1 MQGPIFVK
9 FFRWVIFVF
18 IIGCFSFFS
27 LKLVLAINN
36 STAKD
41 NEKRILLEAAHGSGY
56 MPNGNDECNHAS
68 NTIDGITYYENLE
81 SRIMINKIAGYLKT
95 ANIPYE
101 ISNEIVGDE
110 YFANSS
116 WQRNDCNPIGDKCCG
131 FRQGTIGNY
140 SPLLYSHIDSVGAD
154 KYLFALELHFNDYQE
169 NNIPNESVVLVKDVK
184 EPFTTNGKK
193 ITDAVDKIIGTS
205 GSKVAN
211 DYQYLNTNLETF
223 NNLYVKRNIP
233 VYYLETFSMNNN
245 KQLEKYLSK
254 KEELAK
260 EIAQAL
266 IEISGN
272 EINLDAEEDEFTVGR
287 KSDPFKNYSLIV
299 NNNDFNCKAILV
311 DINTGELNNLGKLLQ
326 DIFTIIKIM
335 GPVLAICL
343 SIIDFIK
350 ALSSNEPSKE
360 QKNALKR
367 TVIRLVIAIILLFLP
382 YLLDLLFHS
391 FGLYDISRCGIE

>member
-9 FFRWVIFVF
+9 FFKWVSFVF

-27 LKLVLAINN
+27 GVKFVLAVNN

-41 NEKRILLEAAHGSGY
+41 NEKRILLEAAHGF
-56 MPNGNDECNHAS
+56 NGNEQCNYAS

-81 SRIMINKIAGYLKT
+81 ARIMIDKIAGYLKK
-95 ANIPYE
+95 ADIPYE

-116 WQRNDCNPIGDKCCG
+116 WTRNDCNPIGDKCCG
-131 FRQGTIGNY
+131 FRQGTIGSY
-140 SPLLYSHIDSVGAD
+140 SPLLYNHIDSIGAD
-154 KYLFALELHFNDYQE
+154 KYLFVLELHFNDVSGE
-169 NNIPNESVVLVKDVK
+169 KASNESIVMVKDVK
-184 EPFTTNGKK
+184 ESFITNGKR
-193 ITDAVDKIIGTS
+193 ITDAVDKVIGTS
-205 GSKVAN
+205 GSRVVN
-211 DYQYLNTNLETF
+211 DYEYLNTNLETF

-233 VYYLETFSMNNN
+233 VYYLETFSMNDNN
-245 KQLEKYLSK
+245 LLEKYLSK
-254 KEELAK
+254 KDELAK
-260 EIAQAL
+260 EIAQTL

-272 EINLDAEEDEFTVGR
+272 EINLDTEEEQFTGGR
-287 KSDPFKNYSLIV
+287 ESDPFKNYSLIV
-299 NNNDFNCKAILV
+299 NSNDFNCKAILV

-343 SIIDFIK
+343 SVIDFIK
-350 ALSSNEPSKE
+350 TLSSNEPGKE
-360 QKNALKR
+360 QKKALKR
-367 TVIRLVIAIILLFLP
+367 TVIRLAIAIILLFLP